1 MGLPSIVSDIN
12 GCNEI
17 ILNNVNGII
26 IPSKSVKSLLDAMI
40 KIYSDKNYFIK
51 LKKNSRYLITNRYDR
66 KLIWSELLDEYN
78 KLLKIK

>member
-26 IPSKSVKSLLDAMI
+26 IPSKSVKSLLDAMF
-40 KIYSDKNYFIK
+40 KIYFDKKYFIK